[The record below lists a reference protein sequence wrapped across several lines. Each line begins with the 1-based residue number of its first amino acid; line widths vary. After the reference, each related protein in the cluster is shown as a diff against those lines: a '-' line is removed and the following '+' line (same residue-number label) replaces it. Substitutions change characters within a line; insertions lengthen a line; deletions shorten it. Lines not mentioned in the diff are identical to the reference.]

1 MQQFVAIIYKNILE
15 DHMASTVRH
24 DDEFIE
30 IVKIHAVAHKRSI
43 PKQIEHWAQ
52 IGRIIEENPDL
63 DFEFIKGV
71 IIAKAETDA
80 GALTHYV
87 RRNSRD

>member
-1 MQQFVAIIYKNILE
+1 
-15 DHMASTVRH
+15 MASTVRH